1 MSITNIKPIDKRN
14 DVFSAMYDNNDIII
28 KVVDKKE
35 KATLETLKD
44 AKFNNIVK
52 IYNIYTYNDFFVKFH
67 CDLSIIQ
74 GIIFKQNILYYL
86 SSFVVIME
94 KLNTYTDNSVHQKI
108 KNMSDRLHINDVNGR
123 SDCFWCT
130 CPYESP
136 PIYIPKSI
144 LNGTY
149 QVYGSF
155 CSPECAAAY
164 LFQQKTD
171 QSTKFEQYHLLNDLY
186 GEAYSYKKPIVPAPS
201 PYYILNK
208 YYGTLTIQEYRQLI
222 KQDGVLITVDK
233 PICCIYPELIQ
244 CSTEYITQKQEY
256 RLCRKTKS

>member
-1 MSITNIKPIDKRN
+1 MENKKRGRKPKGGKLMDTSDAHSQMPMVQNIILHLKCSSK
-14 DVFSAMYDNNDIII
+14 DISQ
-28 KVVDKKE
+28 V
-35 KATLETLKD
+35 
-44 AKFNNIVK
+44 
-52 IYNIYTYNDFFVKFH
+52 IYNSTSVEPYTNEVYH
-67 CDLSIIQ
+67 T
-74 GIIFKQNILYYL
+74 
-86 SSFVVIME
+86 E
-94 KLNTYTDNSVHQKI
+94 LNTYTDNSVHQKI